1 MKNKYNERMTM
12 KDKRKQMRVR
22 DALPVQIYDVLN
34 NKSFV
39 GTIIDISVGGV
50 SMVTRE
56 ELPVNTPISLTFAF
70 EDLLYKRLSADV
82 VRETKK
88 DDEQYIG
95 IAFFDLNP
103 RDMNKLDNM
112 IRIVNARNKRALQRE
127 HI

>member
-1 MKNKYNERMTM
+1 MTM

-22 DALPVQIYDVLN
+22 VALPVQIYDVLN

-56 ELPVNTPISLTFAF
+56 ELPVNTPISLTFTF

-95 IAFFDLNP
+95 IAFCDLNP

>member
-22 DALPVQIYDVLN
+22 VALPVQIYDVLN

-56 ELPVNTPISLTFAF
+56 ELPVNTPISLTFTF

-95 IAFFDLNP
+95 IAFCDLNP

>member
-56 ELPVNTPISLTFAF
+56 ELPVNTPISLTFTF

>member
-1 MKNKYNERMTM
+1 VKNKYNERMTM

-56 ELPVNTPISLTFAF
+56 ELPVNTPISLTFTF